1 MYRCVASSV
10 EGFVQQ
16 VAVSYV
22 GRGYWFYVAGCVP
35 EGKDPVRVDQKLMEK
50 YGVDRTKWERARR
63 KRAGLANLQ
72 YIRFGGRFLLLA
84 TPGEHSFFVEERE
97 NIRDARRVP
106 IQFAGYSISYRDGHP
121 HVRIAREV
129 YNLTKAFLL
138 EQAPRNP
145 VQVMDDAFRAMP
157 FEAYAPV
164 RRQVLNLHRAVNRV
178 RKTAGMPE
186 VPIGAVRLRRRV
198 VRVYE

>member
-22 GRGYWFYVAGCVP
+22 GRGYWFYVAGWVP
-35 EGKDPVRVDQKLMEK
+35 EGKDPMRVDGKLVEK

-72 YIRFGGRFLLLA
+72 YIRHGSFFLLLA
-84 TPGEHSFFVEERE
+84 TPGEHPFFVDEQD

-106 IQFAGYSISYRDGHP
+106 IKFAGYSISYRDGHP
-121 HVRIAREV
+121 HVRIDREV
-129 YNLTKAFLL
+129 YNLTKAYLL

-145 VQVMDDAFRAMP
+145 VQVMDGAFRAMP
-157 FEAYAPV
+157 FQAYAPV

-178 RKTAGMPE
+178 RKTAGLQEIPM
-186 VPIGAVRLRRRV
+186 AALRLRRRV
-198 VRVYE
+198 VRVFD